1 MQRRGRLPYAPVRR
15 DRPVNP
21 AGIRAGT
28 ISRRRSGYATTV
40 NKEVEGMPG
49 WLWILLIVLIVL
61 FLFGGFG
68 YARR

>member
-1 MQRRGRLPYAPVRR
+1 VIRGRH
-15 DRPVNP
+15 
-21 AGIRAGT
+21 G
-28 ISRRRSGYATTV
+28 GYLDPPTRGGA
-40 NKEVEGMPG
+40 MPG